1 MKELL
6 IKTYND
12 INKKNILSFIKKFL
26 TRQQKKLIVTSNP
39 EIYVSALKDEKIKE
53 MLKDKNTLVIPDA
66 VSVSYAL
73 EKVLNKKV
81 KAYPGVELLTDLLN
95 LSNSMKKKVTV
106 YIYGATKEVN
116 IKFKNFVNNNYKN
129 IIVVGNKDGY
139 IKNVDRI
146 KKDIIDK
153 KPDIIICALGV
164 PKQEL
169 FLYDIL
175 EKIEKG
181 ILIGVGGSLD
191 VLSGSIKRAP
201 KIFRKLKIEWLY
213 RIIRQP
219 KRLKRFFKYNV
230 RFIRLVRKCDKND

>member
-1 MKELL
+1 M
-6 IKTYND
+6 
-12 INKKNILSFIKKFL
+12 
-26 TRQQKKLIVTSNP
+26 
-39 EIYVSALKDEKIKE
+39 
-53 MLKDKNTLVIPDA
+53 
-66 VSVSYAL
+66 
-73 EKVLNKKV
+73 
-81 KAYPGVELLTDLLN
+81 LTDLLN

>member
-1 MKELL
+1 M
-6 IKTYND
+6 
-12 INKKNILSFIKKFL
+12 
-26 TRQQKKLIVTSNP
+26 
-39 EIYVSALKDEKIKE
+39 
-53 MLKDKNTLVIPDA
+53 
-66 VSVSYAL
+66 
-73 EKVLNKKV
+73 
-81 KAYPGVELLTDLLN
+81 
-95 LSNSMKKKVTV
+95 
-106 YIYGATKEVN
+106 
-116 IKFKNFVNNNYKN
+116 
-129 IIVVGNKDGY
+129 
-139 IKNVDRI
+139 
-146 KKDIIDK
+146 
-153 KPDIIICALGV
+153 
-164 PKQEL
+164 